1 MFLQQKLLIVTALAA
16 LIGLAMVTRAPVVAS
31 SSYRAKPGV
40 GSSVAT
46 YLAVIAMALLLVGV
60 VSRTLIRHVIQI
72 APLVLALGLVF
83 RRSVWGVAA
92 AVPLFA
98 FWLLLMGGIWLFL
111 LGIARV
117 FPGTFSPAEITLT
130 LIIGAASMA
139 GLAVAYRQRTSTAIA
154 TQVGT
159 VLVFASLQFGAIWL
173 SVQPFVARR

>member
-1 MFLQQKLLIVTALAA
+1 
-16 LIGLAMVTRAPVVAS
+16 
-31 SSYRAKPGV
+31 
-40 GSSVAT
+40 
-46 YLAVIAMALLLVGV
+46 
-60 VSRTLIRHVIQI
+60 
-72 APLVLALGLVF
+72 
-83 RRSVWGVAA
+83 
-92 AVPLFA
+92 VPLFA

-139 GLAVAYRQRTSTAIA
+139 GLAVAYRQKTSTAIA